1 MATFE
6 WSCIVGTPRH
16 LVRHLS
22 DTDATRLRC
31 LPSEDRTQRIA
42 HLDPPLVP
50 LRGRRRCGGAGGAG
64 RTAVGLSM
72 GLAMRCCSMLD
83 VFIMAIVCILK
94 VICADVEGGGSLR
107 VE

>member
-6 WSCIVGTPRH
+6 WSALSARH
-16 LVRHLS
+16 DTLS
-22 DTDATRLRC
+22 DTCRTPTLHDCDAYQARIERSGSHTWI
-31 LPSEDRTQRIA
+31 SSGASARTTT
-42 HLDPPLVP
+42 L
-50 LRGRRRCGGAGGAG
+50 RRRSGAG

-94 VICADVEGGGSLR
+94 AICADVEGGGSLR